1 MKKKQ
6 AFCSH
11 IWLQAKIFLVMKLTI
26 ALTLICILT
35 SNANSWSQGS
45 KLSVNLPEA
54 SIAQV
59 LKELENQSGFY
70 FFYNKEELERQ
81 ELVAFEVENVSIQQ
95 ALDQLLRKTDLTY
108 KVIDRYILISK
119 KGDTG
124 QMAQQPDLR
133 TIGGKVT
140 DNQRMAL
147 PGVTIVIKGTTAGTI
162 TDSNGIYTL
171 PNVPGNAVLVFSFVG
186 MRTKEIPVAGKTS
199 VNVELEEETIGIE
212 EVVAI
217 GYGTMKKSDLTG
229 SVVSVTTDELNKFP
243 TANVT
248 EMLRG
253 QAPGVQVSLSDPSP
267 GGASTVRIRGNRSLS
282 SSQNPLYLV
291 DGMIVPNINDLNSS
305 DIESIEILKDASS
318 QAIYGSRASNGV
330 VLIST
335 KRGIAGKITVD
346 LNSYAGFQ
354 QFDRNFSL
362 YSPEE
367 WLELRF
373 WAKYNDGQ
381 AGIGTPDNINYE
393 AVLDDPVMLEAYT
406 NKRYVDWEKLMLGS
420 ALQHKHDVTIRGGTE
435 KFRLSTGFGYY
446 NQDGVV
452 EKSGYERGTFRL
464 NTDITITDWMDFG
477 SNISYTKSSKQTA
490 DGNFNQFI
498 TRPPLAQAYDSDK
511 NLIRESTSAGDINPL
526 WRIRNYDEKQLDD
539 YLNLSSSVTIK
550 PFKGFSYK
558 LSGNLRSNN
567 RERGV
572 YKTKLYPASTG
583 EGLIRNFT
591 RSSWL
596 IDNVANYELP
606 IANKNHQLTVTLIQ
620 SAEEDVQKTTGFDFL
635 NSTTDI
641 FKWNVAA
648 DSEISEVTRS
658 IERTKAVSFAGRLH
672 YNLMDRYLLTA
683 SFRRDGASVFG
694 KENKWANFPS
704 AALAWRISEEQFLKE
719 ADWLDNLKLRVSYG
733 VVGNW
738 AIPAYR
744 TLGLSDS
751 YEYLFGNGLSVG
763 YLPSSQ
769 LQNLGLKWETTGSF
783 NAGVDFSAYQG
794 RLNATLEH
802 YRTRTKDLLLQRTIP
817 SITGYNTMWDNL
829 GETKSW
835 GWEATVDGRVVDR
848 KDIVLNLGVSFS
860 TQKNEI
866 VKIDG
871 RLDEEGKPVNDI
883 NNRWFIGEPINV
895 NYDFV
900 FGGIWQEGETP
911 TENDYLPGDAVPT
924 PGSIKIYDY
933 NGDGSITTDDRK
945 ISTLDPQWYGSF
957 NINALYKGFD
967 LSLELY
973 TVQGVKKN
981 NNYLYLYDSGG
992 SLNGKLNG
1000 MKVNY
1005 WTPENKS
1012 NEAPRPQFT
1021 AAVPYFGILGLQDA
1035 SYIRL
1040 RTATIGY
1047 TLPKTLSS
1055 RIAIQKVR
1063 FYITGTNLFTSTK
1076 FKSYSPETTPGA
1088 YPEARMFTFGA
1099 NLTF

>member
-6 AFCSH
+6 AFCSQR
-11 IWLQAKIFLVMKLTI
+11 WLQAKIFLVMKLTI
-26 ALTLICILT
+26 ALTLICIIT
-35 SNANSWSQGS
+35 ANANSWSQGT
-45 KLSVNLPEA
+45 KLSLSVPEVTITEA
-54 SIAQV
+54 
-59 LKELENQSGFY
+59 LKEIENQSNFY
-70 FFYNKEELERQ
+70 FFYNKEELEQ
-81 ELVAFEVENVSIQQ
+81 QKSVKLEVKNVSIEQ

-108 KVIDRYILISK
+108 KVIDRYILISR
-119 KGDTG
+119 KGETV
-124 QMAQQPDLR
+124 QIAQQPGLR
-133 TIGGKVT
+133 TVSGKVT
-140 DNQRMAL
+140 DSQNIAL
-147 PGVTIVIKGTTAGTI
+147 PGVTIVVKGTATGTI
-162 TDSNGIYTL
+162 TDFDGKYTL
-171 PNVPGNAVLVFSFVG
+171 PNVPGNAVLAFSFVG
-186 MRTKEIPVAGKTS
+186 MRTKEIPVAGK
-199 VNVELEEETIGIE
+199 VLINVELEEETIGIE

-229 SVVSVTTDELNKFP
+229 SVVSVSAEALNKFP

-267 GGASTVRIRGNRSLS
+267 GGSSTVRIRGNRSLS
-282 SSQNPLYLV
+282 SSQNPLYLI
-291 DGMIVPNINDLNSS
+291 DGMIVPHISDLNSS

-330 VLIST
+330 ILIST
-335 KRGIAGKITVD
+335 KRGSAGKISVD
-346 LNSYAGFQ
+346 VNSYAGFQ
-354 QFDRNFSL
+354 EFKKNFSL
-362 YSPEE
+362 YSPDE

-373 WAKYNDGQ
+373 WAKFNDGQ

-393 AVLDDPVMLEAYT
+393 AVLDDAVMYEAYT
-406 NKRYVDWEKLMLGS
+406 NKRYVDWEKLMLGN
-420 ALQHKHDVTIRGGTE
+420 ALQHKHDLTVRGGTE
-435 KFRLSTGFGYY
+435 KFRFSTGFGYY

-464 NTDITITDWMDFG
+464 NTDVMVTDWMDLG
-477 SNISYTKSSKQTA
+477 SNISFTRSSKQTA
-490 DGNFNQFI
+490 DGTFNQFI
-498 TRPPLAQAYDSDK
+498 TRPPLAQAYDSEG
-511 NLIRESTSAGDINPL
+511 NMIRESTSAGDINPL
-526 WRIRNYDEKQLDD
+526 WRIHNYDEEQQDE
-539 YLNLSSSVTIK
+539 YLNLSSSLTIK

-558 LSGNLRSNN
+558 LSANFRSNN

-572 YKTKLYPASTG
+572 YKTKFYPASTG
-583 EGLIRNFT
+583 EGLIRNFG

-596 IDNVANYELP
+596 VDHVVNYELP
-606 IANKNHQLTVTLIQ
+606 IANKDHQLTVTLIQ
-620 SAEEDVQKTTGFDFL
+620 SSEEDIQKNTGFDFL

-641 FKWNVAA
+641 FRWNVAA

-658 IERTKAVSFAGRLH
+658 IERTKAASFAGRLH
-672 YNLMDRYLLTA
+672 YNLMNKYLLTA

-704 AALAWRISEEQFLKE
+704 AALAWRVSEEQFLKE
-719 ADWLDNLKLRVSYG
+719 VDWLDNLKLRVSYG

-738 AIPAYR
+738 AIPPYR

-751 YEYLFGNGLSVG
+751 YEYLFGSGLTVG
-763 YLPSSQ
+763 YLPASQ

-783 NAGVDFSAYQG
+783 NGGVDFSAFNG
-794 RLNATLEH
+794 RLNASLEH
-802 YRTRTKDLLLQRTIP
+802 YRTKTKDLLLQRTIP

-835 GWEATVDGRVVDR
+835 GWEATVDGRIVDQKDLVV
-848 KDIVLNLGVSFS
+848 NLGVSFS
-860 TQKNEI
+860 NQKNEI

-871 RLDEEGKPVNDI
+871 RVDEEGKPINDI

-895 NYDFV
+895 DYNFV

-924 PGSIKIYDY
+924 PGSIKIFDY

-945 ISTLDPQWYGSF
+945 IYTLDPQWYGSF
-957 NINALYKGFD
+957 NVNALFKGLD
-967 LSLELY
+967 LLLEFY

-981 NNYLYLYDSGG
+981 NSYLYLFDSGG

-1021 AAVPYFGILGLQDA
+1021 AAVPYFNLLGLQDA
-1035 SYIRL
+1035 SYFRL

-1047 TLPKTLSS
+1047 TLPKSLTSQVF
-1055 RIAIQKVR
+1055 IEKVR
-1063 FYITGTNLFTSTK
+1063 LYMTGTNLFTSTK
-1076 FKSYSPETTPGA
+1076 FKSYSPETTPGV

>member
-6 AFCSH
+6 AFCSR
-11 IWLQAKIFLVMKLTI
+11 IGLQAKIFLVMKLTVT
-26 ALTLICILT
+26 LTLICILT
-35 SNANSWSQGS
+35 SHANSWSQGS
-45 KLSVNLPEA
+45 KLSLSLPEA
-54 SIAQV
+54 PIAEV

-70 FFYNKEELERQ
+70 FFYNKDELDKQ
-81 ELVAFEVENVSIQQ
+81 ELVALDVENVSIQQ

-119 KGDTG
+119 KGEAG
-124 QMAQQPDLR
+124 QTAQQPDLR

-140 DNQRMAL
+140 DNKRMAL
-147 PGVTIVIKGTTAGTI
+147 PGVTIVIKGTIAGTI
-162 TDSNGIYTL
+162 TDSNGSYTL
-171 PNVPGNAVLVFSFVG
+171 PNVPGDAVLVFSFVG
-186 MRTKEIPVAGKTS
+186 MRTKEIPVAGKAV

-229 SVVSVTTDELNKFP
+229 SVVSVSADELNKFP

-253 QAPGVQVSLSDPSP
+253 QAPGVQVSLNDPSP
-267 GGASTVRIRGNRSLS
+267 GGSSTVRIRGNRSLS
-282 SSQNPLYLV
+282 SSQSPLYLV
-291 DGMIVPNINDLNSS
+291 DGMIVPHINDLNSS

-330 VLIST
+330 VLITT
-335 KRGIAGKITVD
+335 KRGTAGKITID
-346 LNSYAGFQ
+346 INSYAGFQ
-354 QFDRNFSL
+354 QFDKNFSL
-362 YSPEE
+362 YSPDE

-381 AGIGTPDNINYE
+381 AGIGTPGNINYE
-393 AVLDDPVMLEAYT
+393 AVLDDAVMYEAYT
-406 NKRYVDWEKLMLGS
+406 NKQYVDWEKLMLGS
-420 ALQHKHDVTIRGGTE
+420 ALQHKHDVTVRGGTE
-435 KFRLSTGFGYY
+435 KFRFSTGFGYY

-464 NTDITITDWMDFG
+464 NTDVAVTDWMDLA
-477 SNISYTKSSKQTA
+477 SNISYAKSSKQTA
-490 DGNFNQFI
+490 DGTFNQFI
-498 TRPPLAQAYDSDK
+498 TRPPLAQAYDSDN
-511 NLIRESTSAGDINPL
+511 NLIRESNSAGDINPL
-526 WRIRNYDEKQLDD
+526 WRIRNYDDEQLDD
-539 YLNLSSSVTIK
+539 YLNLTSTVTIK

-558 LSGNLRSNN
+558 LSANLRSNN

-572 YKTKLYPASTG
+572 YRTKLYPASTG
-583 EGLIRNFT
+583 EGSIRNFT

-596 IDNVANYELP
+596 IDHVVNYELP
-606 IANKNHQLTVTLIQ
+606 FVNKNHQLTVTLIQ
-620 SAEEDVQKTTGFDFL
+620 SAEEDVQKNTGFDFL

-672 YNLMDRYLLTA
+672 YNLMNRYLLTA

-704 AALAWRISEEQFLKE
+704 AALAWRVSEEQFLKE
-719 ADWLDNLKLRVSYG
+719 ADWLDNLKLRASYG

-751 YEYLFGNGLSVG
+751 YEYLFGSGLSVG

-794 RLNATLEH
+794 RLNASLEH

-835 GWEATVDGRVVDR
+835 GWEATVDGRIIDR
-848 KDIVLNLGVSFS
+848 KDIVVNLGVSFS

-871 RLDEEGKPVNDI
+871 RMDEEGKPINDI

-924 PGSIKIYDY
+924 PGSIKISDY

-981 NNYLYLYDSGG
+981 NSYLYLYDSGG

-1005 WTPENKS
+1005 WTTENKS

-1055 RIAIQKVR
+1055 RLSVEKVR